1 MGFVQIGFL
10 GALAALA
17 APIIIHL
24 IFGRRAR
31 RVDLGTLR
39 FLEIVLRENVRRR
52 RVKRWILLTLR
63 MVCVALLAF
72 LFARPYLTPRG
83 LRSGDSLVLI
93 LVDRSASMGL
103 VTDRGRLFD
112 LAIRE
117 AKRVISQY
125 GEGTE
130 LQVAFFDHA
139 VHPLATNDRANS
151 QPSGATAS
159 LDEAAANLDS
169 PGSLS
174 SSTDYGAALAWAR
187 DACVASELGA
197 RELYL
202 FTDLQ
207 RSGLD
212 RTAADPLPDDVCV
225 HLVDL
230 GQMYPENVAVT
241 RVTPRRLSVR
251 PGETVA
257 VNATV
262 FNASRFPWEDGP
274 VVLYLSQAGRQRVV
288 RSAIDLDGGAS
299 GTVQFEV
306 TDLAG
311 GLWQGYVECE
321 SDDALAFDNRRH
333 LAVMVAPPLDVLLV
347 DGERGE
353 SPFTSETYFLE
364 TALRLAPPGDVYLDS
379 PFVPRVAVAGEADPL
394 ADLDDV
400 DLVVLANVARPSAA
414 GARRIAEFVE
424 SGGGLLV
431 FTGENVRAEGYRE
444 FAARDLSAGK
454 IVGVGRATSLPW
466 RIETWHTDHPLFRPF
481 SDPEYGDL
489 RRLAFR
495 AHTTVEPAQ
504 QARVLAR
511 FRGGRPAVIE
521 RRHGRG
527 KILWFLSAC
536 DRDWSDWTRSRLF
549 LPLVHQLLG
558 HLTGLTEG
566 GPVRGRLV
574 DEIDVAGEAPVPGI
588 YDRGGFHEVINVNPR
603 ESETDHSSR
612 KDFAARFRFE
622 LDAAEEERTADS
634 QTRLTQAVDVRPD
647 EIWHWVILCLLGV
660 LFVENFLANRTTA

>member
-24 IFGRRAR
+24 VFGRRAR

-39 FLEIVLRENVRRR
+39 FLQVVLRENVRRR

-63 MVCVALLAF
+63 MACIALLAF
-72 LFARPYLTPRG
+72 LFARPYLTARE
-83 LRSGDSLVLI
+83 LQSGDSLVVI

-103 VTDRGRLFD
+103 VTDRGRLLD
-112 LAIRE
+112 RAIRE
-117 AKRVISQY
+117 AKRVISQC
-125 GEGTE
+125 GDGTQ
-130 LQVAFFDHA
+130 LQVACFDHT
-139 VHPLATNDRANS
+139 VHPLGTSDPAKS
-151 QPSGATAS
+151 KPSGTLASFEEATA
-159 LDEAAANLDS
+159 DLDS
-169 PGSLS
+169 PGTAS

-187 DACVASELGA
+187 DVCVASELAGK
-197 RELYL
+197 ELYL

-241 RVTPRRLSVR
+241 RVTPRRLAVR

-257 VNATV
+257 LAATV
-262 FNASRFPWEDGP
+262 FNASRFAWEDGP
-274 VVLYLSQAGRQRVV
+274 VVLYLSQADRQRVV

-299 GTVQFEV
+299 GTIQFEV
-306 TDLAG
+306 TDLAD

-321 SDDALAFDNRRH
+321 SDDALEFDNRRH
-333 LAVMVAPPLDVLLV
+333 VAVMVAPPLDVLLV
-347 DGERGE
+347 DGEPGE
-353 SPFTSETYFLE
+353 SVFTSETYFLE

-379 PFVPRVAVAGEADPL
+379 PFVPRVVAGGEADPL
-394 ADLDDV
+394 TDLDDAE
-400 DLVVLANVARPSAA
+400 LVVLANVAEPSAA
-414 GARRIAEFVE
+414 GTRRIAEFVA

-444 FAARDLSAGK
+444 FADRGLCPGE
-454 IVGVGRATSLPW
+454 IVGIGRATSLPW
-466 RIETWHTDHPLFRPF
+466 RMETWETDHPLFRPF
-481 SDPEYGDL
+481 SDPEHGDL

-495 AHTTVEPAQ
+495 AHTTVKPAQ

-511 FRGGRPAVIE
+511 FRGGEPAVIE

-536 DRDWSDWTRSRLF
+536 DRDWSDWPRSRLF
-549 LPLVHQLLG
+549 LPLAHQLLG
-558 HLTGLTEG
+558 HLAGLTEG
-566 GPVRGRLV
+566 GPVRNLLV
-574 DEIDVAGEAPVPGI
+574 DQVDIGGQAPVPGI
-588 YDRGGFHEVINVNPR
+588 FDRDGFHEVINVNPR
-603 ESETDHSSR
+603 ESETDRSTR

-622 LDAAEEERTADS
+622 LDSTEEERAGGP
-634 QTRLTQAVDVRPD
+634 QTQLARAVDVRPD